1 MRDVGA
7 DETDKIIIEIENRI
21 RQEYTQAERE
31 IREKLADYLRRFEIK
46 DRTWQKWVAEGK
58 KTEAEYKAWR
68 TGQIAIGERWEEM
81 RQTIAEDL
89 LNASKIARSIANGYM
104 PEVYA
109 LNHDYGTYQVE
120 TGSLIDTSYTLY
132 NREAAERIF
141 RENPKMLPAPGKK
154 VSQAIKD
161 KKAIRWN
168 NSHIQSVMMQ
178 ALLQGNS
185 IPDIATRLANAVG
198 DSDRKAAIRN
208 ARTMAT
214 GAQNAGRVDAY
225 SRAGKMGLKVRKQ
238 WLATL
243 DLRTR
248 HEHRMLD
255 GQIVDNDKPF
265 DVDGDKIMFP
275 GDPSAKGYLVYNCF
289 TGDTLVSTDS
299 DIIRTYKHKFEGEL
313 IEVKCAS
320 GINFTCTPNHP
331 ILCPTGWVPA
341 ELLNDGNDILVTLCR
356 DRTVPGRNPN
366 INQTFT
372 RIKTVHNLHK
382 FFFGSRE
389 RCGVLRV
396 NFHGDIPTS
405 DVEIIRKK
413 RLLWIN
419 RNSCIGKG
427 FAKFLLKL
435 SHFFLSCKSHFVKSF
450 RGIDVSTLS
459 HVSGGRKFLPF
470 FWSSVGH
477 SNIHGFGSVPN
488 TNVILTKY
496 SINDLPAETII
507 RSELL
512 NGLTGDI
519 FVDKVISVNRRVFK
533 GHVYNLQTRNG
544 YYYVT
549 NNIAHI
555 EQKDNDNYCVI
566 AKNCRCRLMAAIE
579 GHERDL
585 SNPNLRSR
593 SALAGMTYEEW
604 KAEKESKNNSILL
617 PEEKGENI
625 RAKYIREYRGYGGPV
640 ASGRDT
646 TLNIDRDDLSAP
658 FAPSKGNAASPSYKD
673 AKGALPLQ
681 DTMSKTAYDQYARQ
695 LRNAG
700 DDIINLHDKYDY
712 STGFINVDIQKDS
725 GDACYS
731 RSSGTVKYTLK
742 DNRSGDRFQ
751 WLNHECGHMY
761 DDKIDGSIKDMTFEE
776 FSKIREAAGWN
787 GYSQPNTPSRSDE
800 FMSAMRKD
808 IEKLWDVVSAPNW
821 ETLNSELLLDDAS
834 SGVQDFLD
842 GVFGKSQAVKT
853 IWGHGESYYNRMYES
868 LGKSG
873 YIQEIAKTLDYDEE
887 TLKDVLR
894 EYETSSELW
903 ANICSALTGGGN
915 AEKYMRMY
923 APESLKA
930 FLSIIRR
937 I

>member
-21 RQEYTQAERE
+21 KKEYTQAERE
-31 IREKLADYLRRFEIK
+31 IKEKLDDYLKRFEIK
-46 DRTWQKWVAEGK
+46 DKTWRKWVAEGK
-58 KTEAEYKAWR
+58 KTAAEYKTWR

-89 LNASKIARSIANGYM
+89 LNTSKIARSIANGYM

-109 LNHDYGTYQVE
+109 LNYDYGTYQVE

-154 VSQAIKD
+154 VSKAIKD

-178 ALLQGNS
+178 ALVQGNS

-198 DSDRKAAIRN
+198 DSDRKAAVRN

-238 WLATL
+238 WLAIL

-275 GDPSAKGYLVYNCF
+275 GDPSAKGYLLY
-289 TGDTLVSTDS
+289 
-299 DIIRTYKHKFEGEL
+299 
-313 IEVKCAS
+313 
-320 GINFTCTPNHP
+320 
-331 ILCPTGWVPA
+331 
-341 ELLNDGNDILVTLCR
+341 
-356 DRTVPGRNPN
+356 
-366 INQTFT
+366 
-372 RIKTVHNLHK
+372 
-382 FFFGSRE
+382 
-389 RCGVLRV
+389 
-396 NFHGDIPTS
+396 
-405 DVEIIRKK
+405 
-413 RLLWIN
+413 
-419 RNSCIGKG
+419 
-427 FAKFLLKL
+427 
-435 SHFFLSCKSHFVKSF
+435 
-450 RGIDVSTLS
+450 
-459 HVSGGRKFLPF
+459 
-470 FWSSVGH
+470 
-477 SNIHGFGSVPN
+477 
-488 TNVILTKY
+488 
-496 SINDLPAETII
+496 
-507 RSELL
+507 
-512 NGLTGDI
+512 
-519 FVDKVISVNRRVFK
+519 
-533 GHVYNLQTRNG
+533 
-544 YYYVT
+544 
-549 NNIAHI
+549 
-555 EQKDNDNYCVI
+555 
-566 AKNCRCRLMAAIE
+566 NCRCRLMAAIE

-585 SNPNLRSR
+585 SDPNLRSR
-593 SALAGMTYEEW
+593 SALAGMSYEEW
-604 KAEKESKNNSILL
+604 KQEKKSKSNSILL

-646 TLNIDRDDLSAP
+646 TLNIDRDDFSAS

-731 RSSGTVKYTLK
+731 RSSRTVKYTLK

-787 GYSQPNTPSRSDE
+787 GYSQPDTPSRSDE

-873 YIQEIAKTLDYDEE
+873 YIQEIAKALDYDEE